1 MKKTFLGLIMGVL
14 LINSCINKEDFEFD
28 NLDTTLD
35 GTYAVALF
43 NEKFSIQKIL
53 EEFDSSGNLIQN
65 NDGYL
70 SYIAS
75 SKRFSI
81 NGSNFLSIPNQNIA
95 FDFQVSANTATV
107 FNSAPVGFTVKDSII
122 HNQTLNIPN
131 MDLDSILLKTT
142 NLISNTI
149 NNIQQEIQVQM
160 VFENILNPSK
170 IPLAL
175 NFNLASIQS
184 TNQNINLSDY
194 TIDFSSQSPANNQI
208 RVKLVIGIQKTNAGQ
223 FIVGGQTIQFQNTL
237 SNLDFK
243 SIDGF
248 FGNRAFPIDSGNVDI
263 KLFDNTSGGQ
273 IDIVNPK
280 LNLYFDNSFG
290 FDVRLN
296 SLSPFFATDANQTV
310 YPITGFQIPFLVERS
325 VTKNQTKRTTQTIQ
339 PPQSNI
345 KNLVQIPIKKVY
357 YGANAEINPTGTIKN
372 FATDTST
379 MSITAELEIP
389 FYGTA
394 SNFGIDK
401 EFDFTVPDEAEK
413 LEFAEIKLIIEN
425 KLGLALNMQLYFK
438 DSLGNTLDSIF
449 TNNNQKTIVESAEI
463 DNNGKTVSAKTK
475 VSIIRLEQ
483 SLLLKLKQ
491 QGTKIAELSL
501 KANTLNNGTIPIKVY
516 PEDYITVKA
525 GLKTKLK
532 VNLNELD

>member
-149 NNIQQEIQVQM
+149 NNIQQAIQVQM

-325 VTKNQTKRTTQTIQ
+325 VTKNQNKRTTQTIQ

-357 YGANAEINPTGTIKN
+357 YGANAEINPTGTTKN
-372 FATDTST
+372 FATDTSA

>member
-149 NNIQQEIQVQM
+149 NNIQQAIQVQM

>member
-28 NLDTTLD
+28 NLDANLD

-43 NEKFSIQKIL
+43 NESFSAQKIL

-95 FDFQVSANTATV
+95 FGFQVSANTATV
-107 FNSAPVGFTVKDSII
+107 FNSAPVGFTVKDSMY

-131 MDLDSILLKTT
+131 MDLDSILLKAT
-142 NLISNTI
+142 NLFSNISNSLLQTVQ
-149 NNIQQEIQVQM
+149 IQL
-160 VFENILNPSK
+160 VFENILNPSRN
-170 IPLAL
+170 PLVL
-175 NFNLASIQS
+175 NFTVPSLQNV
-184 TNQNINLSDY
+184 NQNVNLDNYS
-194 TIDFSSQSPANNQI
+194 IDFSALNPANNQI
-208 RVKLVIGIQKTNAGQ
+208 RLKAVLSISKTNAGQ
-223 FIVGGQTIQFQNTL
+223 NILAGQSIQFQNTI
-237 SNLDFK
+237 SNIEFK

-310 YPITGFQIPFLVERS
+310 YPITGFEIPFLVERS
-325 VTKNQTKRTTQTIQ
+325 VSKNQTKRTTQTIQ

-345 KNLVQIPIKKVY
+345 KTLVQIPIKKVY
-357 YGANAEINPTGTIKN
+357 YGANAEINPNGVSKN
-372 FATDTST
+372 FATDTSA

-401 EFDFTVPDEAEK
+401 EFDFTVPDEADK
-413 LEFAEIKLIIEN
+413 LEFAEIKLIVEN
-425 KLGLALNMQLYFK
+425 KLGLSLNMQLYFK
-438 DSLGNTLDSIF
+438 DSLGNTIDSMF
-449 TNNNQKTIVESAEI
+449 TDFTQKNIIESAQV
-463 DNNGKTVSAKTK
+463 DNNGKTTTAKTK
-475 VSIIRLEQ
+475 VTFIRVEQ
-483 SLLLKLKQ
+483 SLLMKLNQ
-491 QGTKIAELSL
+491 QGTKLAELSL
-501 KANTLNNGTIPIKVY
+501 KANTLSNGTIPIKVY
-516 PEDYITVKA
+516 PEDYITIKA